1 MPDPTVEQIRSFR
14 LHAHHLDA
22 EYDAAQAEELVG
34 ACGMQNSPPGA
45 WEAALFNR
53 APACRL
59 SDATR
64 MLSQDKTLVQA
75 WSLRGAPYVLPADES
90 TTFLSPLVPS
100 DDEPWAYTNGIGLA
114 LGALHLEFD
123 ELLAALEQVMARLDD
138 RTIVSKATL
147 DQTLASWME
156 PLLPTASRE
165 AWRAPSM
172 YGSPDVQTIG
182 RAAVSFL
189 LRPCSF
195 RGLVVF
201 GERDGVSPTFTSY
214 RNWTRRTCILAL
226 P

>member
-53 APACRL
+53 APACHL

-75 WSLRGAPYVLPADES
+75 WSLRGAPYVFPADES
-90 TTFLSPLVPS
+90 ATFLSPLVPS

-114 LGALHLEFD
+114 IGALHLEFD
-123 ELLAALEQVMARLDD
+123 ADAAKKLVRKFIHCYGPTTANALAGWMGCSGKQARRL
-138 RTIVSKATL
+138 
-147 DQTLASWME
+147 WHE
-156 PLLPTASRE
+156 
-165 AWRAPSM
+165 
-172 YGSPDVQTIG
+172 
-182 RAAVSFL
+182 
-189 LRPCSF
+189 
-195 RGLVVF
+195 VV
-201 GERDGVSPTFTSY
+201 
-214 RNWTRRTCILAL
+214 C
-226 P
+226 